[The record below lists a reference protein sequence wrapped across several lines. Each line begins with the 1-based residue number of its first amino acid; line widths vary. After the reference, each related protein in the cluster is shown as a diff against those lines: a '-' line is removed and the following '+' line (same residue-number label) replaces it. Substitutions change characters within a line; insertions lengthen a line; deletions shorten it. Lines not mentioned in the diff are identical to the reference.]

1 MESLW
6 HQEQK
11 STAPRRTRE
20 TPKHRVFDLAIL
32 VFDAL
37 KDSMTTWLPRLGTTL
52 TFV

>member
-6 HQEQK
+6 HQEK
-11 STAPRRTRE
+11 TSTAPPRTRE
-20 TPKHRVFDLAIL
+20 TRQHRIFDLAIL
-32 VFDAL
+32 VFDVL